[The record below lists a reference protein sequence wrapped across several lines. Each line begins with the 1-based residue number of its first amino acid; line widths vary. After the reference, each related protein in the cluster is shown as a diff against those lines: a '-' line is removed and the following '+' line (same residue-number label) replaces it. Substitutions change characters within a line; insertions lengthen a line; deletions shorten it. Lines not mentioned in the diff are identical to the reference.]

1 MPASKAY
8 VLFTCIT
15 SNSTVCKNRSSKRL
29 FYARMP
35 TLFEFFNEVFIS
47 RVVFRRNFILFLVFT
62 FDSREP
68 CHFCGSNIR

>member
-35 TLFEFFNEVFIS
+35 TLFEFFNEQVIS
-47 RVVFRRNFILFLVFT
+47 RVVFRGILFYFS
-62 FDSREP
+62 FDS
-68 CHFCGSNIR
+68 FYIRFP

>member
-35 TLFEFFNEVFIS
+35 TLFEFFNEVVIS
-47 RVVFRRNFILFLVFT
+47 RVVFRGILFYF
-62 FDSREP
+62 
-68 CHFCGSNIR
+68 